1 MTIRHC
7 AFWKKSPFLLPV
19 LASLIVLGLASKST
33 MAQVWTKVG
42 SVPTTQLLK
51 GIVYANS
58 QFVIVGSSGTILTS
72 PDGAVWTL
80 RTSGVSRDLYGVSAS
95 GSLFVIV
102 GDSGTILS
110 SPNGATWTKRTSN
123 TTAMLT
129 GIAYNGTTFVA
140 AGMASAIV
148 TSTNGTTWTARTLG
162 SSTDLNGIAWG
173 NNKFVVAGFDGM
185 NGTINTSPTGT
196 TWTKQTVD
204 AADGLLSI
212 AWCGN
217 AFVAG
222 SSGMVVSPDG
232 IKWTMYSGGLEYFI
246 FSATGHGNR
255 AIAVGDGGSIYSSPD
270 DSTWTSENSG
280 TSVSLNC
287 VTWGGTIFVAA
298 GASGTILTSPLSSAV
313 LHRGNTPGKN
323 VQDITVQ
330 NQLVSFSLPASAI
343 VTLRV
348 YSAQGRLVQSMT
360 RAMPKGEHSMPLSG
374 LSPGNYLL
382 SYQAGSRTIEKS
394 FLVAR

>member
-7 AFWKKSPFLLPV
+7 ASWKKIPFLLPV
-19 LASLIVLGLASKST
+19 LAVLITLGLAPKST
-33 MAQVWTKVG
+33 MAQVWTKVS
-42 SVPTTQLLK
+42 SVPSTQLLK
-51 GIVYANS
+51 GIVYGNS

-72 PDGAVWTL
+72 PDGSVWTL

-95 GSLFVIV
+95 SGLFVIV

-110 SPNGATWTKRTSN
+110 STNAATWTKRTSN
-123 TTAMLT
+123 TTATLT
-129 GIAYNGTTFVA
+129 GIAYSGTTFVA
-140 AGMASAIV
+140 AGMGGAII
-148 TSTNGTTWTARTLG
+148 TSTNGTTWTTRTLG
-162 SSTDLNGIAWG
+162 SSTDLNGVAWG
-173 NNKFVVAGFDGM
+173 NNKFVAAGFDGM
-185 NGTINTSPTGT
+185 NGTINTSPNGT

-232 IKWTMYSGGLEYFI
+232 IKWTLYSGGLEYFI

-287 VTWGGTIFVAA
+287 VTWGGTMFVAA
-298 GASGTILTSPLSSAV
+298 GASGTILTSPLSSAI
-313 LHRGNTPGKN
+313 LHRGNTFGEHA
-323 VQDITVQ
+323 QDITVQ
-330 NQLVSFSLPASAI
+330 NQTVRFSLSADAA

-348 YSAQGRLVQSMT
+348 YSAQGRLVQSIM
-360 RAMPKGEHSMPLSG
+360 RAMPKGEHSMPLTE

-382 SYQAGSRTIEKS
+382 SYQTGSRTIQKS
-394 FLVAR
+394 FLVTK